1 MQITD
6 IEIARFGVWRDL
18 TLPLAGPGLNLLY
31 GPNEAGKTTLMR
43 FVRGVLYGYEPF
55 STHGF
60 KQRRSQRIGG
70 GSGPGVDS
78 TEGWDG
84 TIHAEIDGAP
94 HVLRRFRE
102 PGGDPRG
109 RLTVTDPHGEV
120 HGEEWLHERLGGLSE
135 ALYRNVYALGIYELQ
150 ELATLEHA
158 DVASHVHGV
167 SLGPA
172 GRRFL
177 AAADAA
183 EESAAGLLTL
193 DAHDHPAG
201 GRIAELMN
209 RRDGLNAK
217 LAALPDGRAAANDL
231 RGDLDRLDRTFRKL
245 ERKKKRLRTDLRGR
259 RYVDKVH
266 GPWRQVRD
274 LKLELKR
281 LGGSANVPADGLTRL
296 IAAEANRDAAAKRAA
311 EARRRADE
319 AKAKADGVTFDGRLA
334 EHAGAIRT
342 LAGLT
347 EWAQDA
353 ARRRAAAAEAAA
365 SLARRADRTER
376 QTGAASS
383 HPPSSPEEMSE
394 DELDA
399 FVRRYAGDGE
409 IAMSPQFARL
419 AAAAGAAFGENLDAV
434 ALPLGGVRRS
444 ETTAPDET
452 IAEAETDDD
461 REDADRPD
469 PSAFE
474 LSRSPNGVDVT
485 PEAETLLTDA
495 AAAYRA
501 AGLKNRRLKRAYK
514 KKDRLF
520 RKREARRAELLASVG
535 VEDPRQAVAAAD
547 ERAATL
553 QRLVDLIREE
563 NVLSGGRTAG
573 GLRPDE
579 WAARLEVPPWV
590 SLCFGLFLFGGA
602 TFFLL
607 GLWKGVEDGWLS
619 GIIFMLIG
627 LCCGGFAW
635 RMRDHMET
643 VLTDA
648 AAEADARVRA
658 SEGDLVRTRE
668 EIRTLLVSA
677 GLEPSQFRTRKG
689 GPGRG
694 EWSGKAAAAALLNVE
709 RRRGSLERLANSADL
724 HTKRRR
730 SLTALRDRIRR
741 SEGDLTAGRQ
751 MWFEALDAVGLP
763 EGIKTAEAL
772 AAWREEH
779 RDALKLAAEAAGRLG
794 GGDRTI
800 TRTVRKTVA
809 VPVPVPVATASSV
822 PGAGEAHA
830 TRDAATQAAAR
841 QDDLTAALAA
851 FAARVEEL
859 GRTVNRSVRGDAVA
873 ALAGWVKELDGSEE
887 RRGERDR
894 RAAEAD
900 RLRAEAEELA
910 AAVKASDVEASALL
924 KAAGVADRAAYERL
938 AGGSAK
944 RQEVAA
950 LLEMAD
956 ADLAA
961 AAEESKEFAIQEEEL
976 AAFDPA
982 ENREAIAKLEAD
994 LEEVETELRSAQEKR
1009 GRVARE
1015 LEGLSADDARD
1026 AVRLELSAVEREL
1039 TDATARWRAAKLAGR
1054 AFASMRAEVERT
1066 RQPAVLAAAGRYL
1079 EQLTGG
1085 RYRRV
1090 WSPLGERTL
1099 LVEDRHG
1106 AALGPDALSGG
1117 TREQLYLAIRLGLMD
1132 HVAEADETST
1142 GAEIDGNGLDL
1153 RPPVVLD
1160 DVLVNF
1166 DQLRTEAALDTLR
1179 TFCAAER
1186 RSDGGV
1192 RPARQVLFFTC
1203 HLHLAH
1209 LFEAGGVDPVWL
1221 PRNDA
1226 ADRFEPTPQV
1236 LAPKPRMLRAA

>member
-60 KQRRSQRIGG
+60 KQRGLSQNGG
-70 GSGPGVDS
+70 GSGRVDS

-109 RLTVTDPHGEV
+109 RLTVTDPFGEV

-177 AAADAA
+177 AASDAA
-183 EESAAGLLTL
+183 EESAAGLLRL
-193 DAHDHPAG
+193 DANDAPVG
-201 GRIAELMN
+201 GRIAELMR
-209 RRDGLNAK
+209 RRDRLDAK
-217 LAALPDGRAAANDL
+217 LAALPDGRAAAGELRADL
-231 RGDLDRLDRTFRKL
+231 NRLDKTFRRL
-245 ERKKKRLRTDLRGR
+245 ERKKKRLRNDLRGR
-259 RYVDKVH
+259 RYVGKVH
-266 GPWRQVRD
+266 SPWRQVRD
-274 LKLELKR
+274 LRSELNK
-281 LGGSANVPADGLTRL
+281 LGGAAGVPTDGLTRL
-296 IAAEANRDAAAKRAA
+296 IAAESNRDASAKRLTD
-311 EARRRADE
+311 ARRRADE
-319 AKAKADGVTFDGRLA
+319 ARKRAEDVRFDEGLV
-334 EHAGAIRT
+334 EHAGAIRA

-347 EWAQDA
+347 DWAGDA
-353 ARRRAAAAEAAA
+353 TRQRNAAAETAS
-365 SLARRADRTER
+365 SLARRADRLEEQIDAGGDAESFDDMTDEE
-376 QTGAASS
+376 AAS
-383 HPPSSPEEMSE
+383 
-394 DELDA
+394 
-399 FVRRYAGDGE
+399 FVARFTSDGE
-409 IAMSPQFARL
+409 AADSQRFLRL
-419 AAAAGAAFGENLDAV
+419 AAAAGADPNAV
-434 ALPLGGVRRS
+434 AASLGELVRESHDSSDIDFDVVRP
-444 ETTAPDET
+444 EP
-452 IAEAETDDD
+452 
-461 REDADRPD
+461 AD
-469 PSAFE
+469 FE
-474 LSRSPNGVDVT
+474 LSRSPNGVDVS
-485 PEAETLLTDA
+485 PDAEELLTDA
-495 AAAYRA
+495 AASYRA
-501 AGLKNRRLKRAYK
+501 AGLKNRRLTRAYK
-514 KKDRLF
+514 RKDRLF
-520 RKREARRAELLASVG
+520 RKREARRAELLAAVG
-535 VEDPRQAVAAAD
+535 VDDPAQALAAAD
-547 ERAATL
+547 ERAALLT
-553 QRLVDLIREE
+553 RLNDLVREE

-590 SLCFGLFLFGGA
+590 GLCFGVFMFGGA
-602 TFFLL
+602 AFGLL
-607 GLWKGVEDGWLS
+607 GLAQGVTDGWIAG
-619 GIIFMLIG
+619 GIYLLLG
-627 LCCGGFAW
+627 LCCSGLGW
-635 RMRDHMET
+635 QMRNHMES

-648 AAEADARVRA
+648 AAEAEARVRA
-658 SEGDLVRTRE
+658 SEGDLVETRE
-668 EIRTLLVSA
+668 EIRKLLTTA
-677 GLEPSQFRTRKG
+677 GLDPARFRTRKG

-694 EWSGKAAAAALLNVE
+694 EWSSKAAANALLNVE
-709 RRRGSLERLANSADL
+709 RDRAKLERVANTADL
-724 HTKRRR
+724 HAKRRR
-730 SLTALRDRIRR
+730 ALSALRDRIRR
-741 SEGDLTAGRQ
+741 SQGDLTAGRQ
-751 MWFEALDAVGLP
+751 MWYEALEAVGLP
-763 EGIKTAEAL
+763 EGVKTKEAL

-779 RDALKLAAEAAGRLG
+779 REALKLAADAAGRLSG
-794 GGDRTI
+794 GA
-800 TRTVRKTVA
+800 TRVVEKRIA
-809 VPVPVPVATASSV
+809 VPVPVPTASQA
-822 PGAGEAHA
+822 PGAGEVQAL
-830 TRDAATQAAAR
+830 RDAAAGAAAR

-851 FAARVEEL
+851 FSARITDL
-859 GRTVNRSVRGDAVA
+859 GRTLKRPVEGSAPA
-873 ALAGWVKELDGSEE
+873 ALAGWAEELDDLT
-887 RRGERDR
+887 DR
-894 RAAEAD
+894 RAERERRSAEAD
-900 RLRAEAEELA
+900 RLKAEADELS
-910 AAVKASDVEASALL
+910 AAVKASDAEANALL
-924 KAAGVADRAAYERL
+924 KAAGVANRAAYERL

-950 LLEMAD
+950 LLEMAE

-961 AAEESKEFAIQEEEL
+961 AAEESSEFAVQEEDL
-976 AAFDPA
+976 AAYDPA
-982 ENREAIAKLEAD
+982 ENREAIVRLEAELED
-994 LEEVETELRSAQEKR
+994 LETELRTAQERR
-1009 GRVARE
+1009 GGVSRE

-1026 AVRLELSAVEREL
+1026 AIWLELSTVNREL
-1039 TDATARWRAAKLAGR
+1039 KDATERWHAAKLAGR
-1054 AFASMRAEVERT
+1054 AFASMRADVERT
-1066 RQPAVLAAAGRYL
+1066 RQPAVLASAGRYL
-1079 EQLTGG
+1079 AQLTDG

-1106 AALGPDALSGG
+1106 AALAPDALSGG

-1179 TFCAAER
+1179 TFCAEER
-1186 RSDGGV
+1186 RADGTV

-1226 ADRFEPTPQV
+1226 ADRFEPVPQV
-1236 LAPKPRMLRAA
+1236 LEPRARALRAA

>member
-6 IEIARFGVWRDL
+6 IEIARYGVWRDL

-43 FVRGVLYGYEPF
+43 FIRGVLYGYEPF

-60 KQRRSQRIGG
+60 RQRNAARGAGRD
-70 GSGPGVDS
+70 VES

-109 RLTVTDPHGEV
+109 RLTVTDPFGEV

-135 ALYRNVYALGIYELQ
+135 AMYRNVYALGIYELQ

-158 DVASHVHGV
+158 DVAAHVHGV

-183 EESAAGLLTL
+183 EETAAGLLTL
-193 DAHDHPAG
+193 DARDAPVG
-201 GRIAELMN
+201 GRIAELMR
-209 RRDGLNAK
+209 RRDRLDAQ
-217 LAALPDGRAAANDL
+217 LAALPDGRAAAEELRADL
-231 RGDLDRLDRTFRKL
+231 ARLDRTFSRL
-245 ERKKKRLRTDLRGR
+245 ERKKKRLRRELRGA
-259 RYVDKVH
+259 RYVGKVH

-274 LKLELKR
+274 LRSELEK
-281 LGGSANVPADGLTRL
+281 LGGSAEVPADGLTRL

-311 EARRRADE
+311 EARHRADE
-319 AKAKADGVTFDGRLA
+319 ARKHAEAVRFDESLV
-334 EHAGAIRT
+334 EHAGAIRA
-342 LAGLT
+342 LAPLT
-347 EWAQDA
+347 EWAEEAIRRRDA
-353 ARRRAAAAEAAA
+353 ASEAAA
-365 SLARRADRTER
+365 NFARRADRADEALDADA
-376 QTGAASS
+376 GFD
-383 HPPSSPEEMSE
+383 PEEMT
-394 DELDA
+394 DEQLEA
-399 FVRRYAGDGE
+399 FVARFAAGNDAGSE
-409 IAMSPQFARL
+409 RFARL
-419 AAAAGAAFGENLDAV
+419 AAAAGADPNLAFDSHEDRVRAV
-434 ALPLGGVRRS
+434 VFS
-444 ETTAPDET
+444 DE
-452 IAEAETDDD
+452 EDDD
-461 REDADRPD
+461 ERPEPADFD
-469 PSAFE
+469 
-474 LSRSPNGVDVT
+474 LTRSPNGVDVS
-485 PEAETLLTDA
+485 PEAEELLTEA

-514 KKDRLF
+514 RKDRLF
-520 RKREARRAELLASVG
+520 RKREARRSELLASVG
-535 VEDPRQAVAAAD
+535 VDDPAQALAAAD
-547 ERAATL
+547 ERAAQL
-553 QRLVDLIREE
+553 SRLCDLIREE

-590 SLCFGLFLFGGA
+590 GLCFGVFMFGGA
-602 TFFLL
+602 AFGLL
-607 GLWKGVEDGWLS
+607 GLIQGLTVGWLS
-619 GIIFMLIG
+619 GLIFLLIG
-627 LCCGGFAW
+627 MCCSGLAW

-648 AAEADARVRA
+648 AAEAEARVRA

-668 EIRTLLVSA
+668 EIRTLLITA
-677 GLEPSQFRTRKG
+677 ELEPAKFRARKA
-689 GPGRG
+689 GPGEG
-694 EWSGKAAAAALLNVE
+694 EWSHKAAAAALLTVE
-709 RRRGSLERLANSADL
+709 RRRASLEKVAETADA
-724 HTKRRR
+724 HAKQRRAL
-730 SLTALRDRIRR
+730 SSLRDRIRR
-741 SEGDLTAGRQ
+741 SQGDLTAGRQ
-751 MWFEALDAVGLP
+751 MWYEALQTVGLP
-763 EGIKTAEAL
+763 EGVKTAEAL
-772 AAWREEH
+772 EAWREEH
-779 RDALKLAAEAAGRLG
+779 REALKLAADAAGRLRG
-794 GGDRTI
+794 GGA
-800 TRTVRKTVA
+800 TRVVEKRIA
-809 VPVPVPVATASSV
+809 VPVPVPTAAGG
-822 PGAGEAHA
+822 PGAGEATA
-830 TRDAATQAAAR
+830 VRDAAAQAAAR

-851 FAARVEEL
+851 LSARVTDL
-859 GRTVNRSVRGDAVA
+859 GRTLKRPVEGSAIKV
-873 ALAGWVKELDGSEE
+873 LAGWAKELDGLQD
-887 RRGERDR
+887 RREERDR
-894 RAAEAD
+894 RVAEAD
-900 RLRAEAEELA
+900 RLKAEAEELA
-910 AAVKASDVEASALL
+910 AAEKTHHAEAHALL
-924 KAAGVADRAAYERL
+924 TAAGVADRAAYERL

-950 LLEMAD
+950 LLEMAE

-961 AAEESKEFAIQEEEL
+961 AAEESSEFAVQEEDL
-976 AAFDPA
+976 AQFDPA
-982 ENREAIAKLEAD
+982 ENRTAVEKLEAD
-994 LEEVETELRSAQEKR
+994 LEEIETELRSAQERR
-1009 GRVARE
+1009 GGVARE

-1026 AVRLELSAVEREL
+1026 AVRLELSAVNREL
-1039 TDATARWRAAKLAGR
+1039 KDATERWNAAKLAGR
-1054 AFASMRAEVERT
+1054 AFASMRADVERT

-1099 LVEDRHG
+1099 MVEDRHG
-1106 AALGPDALSGG
+1106 AALAPDALSGG
-1117 TREQLYLAIRLGLMD
+1117 TREQLYLAVRLGLMD
-1132 HVAEADETST
+1132 HVAEADQTAT

-1179 TFCAAER
+1179 TFCAEER
-1186 RSDGGV
+1186 SADGSV

-1209 LFEAGGVDPVWL
+1209 LFEQGGVDPVWL

-1226 ADRFEPTPQV
+1226 ADRFEPVPQV
-1236 LAPKPRMLRAA
+1236 LEPRARVLKAA